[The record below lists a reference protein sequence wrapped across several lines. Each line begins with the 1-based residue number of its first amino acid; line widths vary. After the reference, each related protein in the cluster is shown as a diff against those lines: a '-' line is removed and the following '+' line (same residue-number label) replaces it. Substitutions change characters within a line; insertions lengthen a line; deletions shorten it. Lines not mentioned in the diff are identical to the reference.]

1 MNLLIVNDEIRTAD
15 VMKRDI
21 LWTEYGIDE
30 VFVAYEAESGKTMIR
45 ENDID
50 IMLCDIEMPGENGL
64 ALLQWVREQEREIE
78 CIFLTCHANF
88 MYAQEAISL
97 GCQDYILIPAKYE
110 DIGKA
115 VLKVAQRIRQRR
127 SDEKYLEYGRH
138 LLEPGKRPEEPS
150 RKLTPEETVA
160 QVRSYIINNL
170 GETELSV
177 NSIAEKFFFHPVYL
191 NRIFKQV
198 TEVSVSQFIINERMQ
213 KAAALLSLG
222 ELSATEVARVV
233 GYNYYSN
240 FHNTFKRFYGC
251 TPYKYQ
257 EENRTDG

>member
-15 VMKRDI
+15 VMRRDI

-30 VFVAYEAESGKTMIR
+30 VFVAYEAESGKTMIQ

-64 ALLQWVREQEREIE
+64 ALLKWVREQAQDIE

-115 VLKVAQRIRQRR
+115 VFKVAQRIRQRR
-127 SDEKYLEYGRH
+127 SDETYLEYGRH
-138 LLEPGKRPEEPS
+138 LLSEQGKRHEERS
-150 RKLTPEETVA
+150 HKMTPEETVA
-160 QVRSYIINNL
+160 EVCTNIINNL
-170 GETELSV
+170 GDTELSV

-198 TEVSVSQFIINERMQ
+198 KEVTVSQFIINERMK

-222 ELSATEVARVV
+222 ELSATEVARLV

-257 EENRTDG
+257 EENSQG